1 VEEGKNMSSVE
12 KLKLNDIKKK
22 NILLFVTF
30 MISILAATG
39 KTLMYADYSKALFY
53 GSEIVAFSALFVLI
67 TYVFKRYHL
76 FSLLSILLIYG
87 FSLSSIFTLGA
98 TIEIIPVL
106 FVLLLISA
114 MHFNRNVF
122 IIGFSL
128 GLTSLYITRT
138 VTDLSKEAQSF
149 MVTSMIAFVLMS
161 IILFVII
168 RLVHRQYEQLERF
181 MVAAEENAKKQ
192 GEQKDFLE
200 TSVKEIIG
208 NLVRVNEQVQ
218 SSLASQ
224 EEMTVAINEVS
235 AGSLSQSE
243 QIGDISGNAQHTLQA
258 MEQLYTVSSGLK
270 EESVNA
276 SVVVDEGQEKMH
288 HMNKELESLS
298 NIIIQLNETFKELTH
313 TIQETNS
320 FTGTIKEITD
330 QTNLLALNASIEAAR
345 AGEAGRGFA
354 VVADEIRK
362 LAEMSSKTT
371 DKINHN
377 LNQLNQNN
385 TKALE
390 GMEMSVTLLEQGQR
404 SSLEV
409 TGAFTD
415 TRDVFEKMNH
425 QVHTLLTVAEGVR
438 NQTINAEG
446 STSELAAVIEQST
459 ATLEEM
465 AATVETLTTD
475 NRSIAQL
482 MEETTQQSENIIK

>member
-1 VEEGKNMSSVE
+1 
-12 KLKLNDIKKK
+12 
-22 NILLFVTF
+22 
-30 MISILAATG
+30 
-39 KTLMYADYSKALFY
+39 
-53 GSEIVAFSALFVLI
+53 
-67 TYVFKRYHL
+67 
-76 FSLLSILLIYG
+76 
-87 FSLSSIFTLGA
+87 
-98 TIEIIPVL
+98 
-106 FVLLLISA
+106 
-114 MHFNRNVF
+114 MHFNRTVF

-128 GLTSLYITRT
+128 GLTSLLITRA

-149 MVTSMIAFVLMS
+149 MATSMIAFVLMS
-161 IILFVII
+161 IILYVII
-168 RLVHRQYEQLERF
+168 QLVQRQYDKLEEF
-181 MVAAEENAKKQ
+181 MLAAEENAKKQ
-192 GEQKDFLE
+192 EEQKDFLE
-200 TSVKEIIG
+200 TSVKGIID

-270 EESVNA
+270 EESLNA
-276 SVVVDEGQEKMH
+276 SVVVDEGYHKMN
-288 HMNKELESLS
+288 HMNQELESL
-298 NIIIQLNETFKELTH
+298 NKIIIQMNETFKELTH

-377 LNQLNQNN
+377 LDRLNQNN

-390 GMEMSVTLLEQGQR
+390 GMDKSVTFLKQGQR
-404 SSLEV
+404 SSEEV
-409 TGAFTD
+409 TEAFTN
-415 TRDVFEKMNH
+415 TKNVFEKMNDH
-425 QVHTLLTVAEGVR
+425 VHTLLKVAEGVR
-438 NQTINAEG
+438 NQTIGVEG

-465 AATVETLTTD
+465 AATVETLTMD

>member
-1 VEEGKNMSSVE
+1 MSSVE
-12 KLKLNDIKKK
+12 QLKLNDIKKK
-22 NILLFVTF
+22 NLLLFVTF
-30 MISILAATG
+30 MISILAAAG
-39 KTLMYADYSKALFY
+39 KTIMYTDYSKTIFY
-53 GSEIVAFSALFVLI
+53 GLEIIAFSTLFVLI
-67 TYVFKRYHL
+67 TYIFKRYHL
-76 FSLLSILLIYG
+76 FPLLSILLIYG
-87 FSLSSIFTLGA
+87 FSISSIFILGA
-98 TIEIIPVL
+98 SIEIIPVL

-114 MHFNRNVF
+114 MHFNRMVF

-128 GLTSLYITRT
+128 GLTSLLITRA
-138 VTDLSKEAQSF
+138 VTDLSNEAQSF
-149 MVTSMIAFVLMS
+149 MTTSLIAFVLMS

-168 RLVHRQYEQLERF
+168 LLVHRQYGQLESF
-181 MVAAEENAKKQ
+181 MYAAEEDAKKQ
-192 GEQKDFLE
+192 EEQKDFLE
-200 TSVKEIIG
+200 TSVKGIID

-218 SSLASQ
+218 NSLASQ

-270 EESVNA
+270 EESLNA
-276 SVVVDEGQEKMH
+276 SVVVDEGFHKMN
-288 HMNKELESLS
+288 HMNQELESLN
-298 NIIIQLNETFKELTH
+298 NIIIQMNETFKELTH

-377 LNQLNQNN
+377 LDRLNQNN

-390 GMEMSVTLLEQGQR
+390 GMDMSVTFLKQGQR
-404 SSLEV
+404 SSFDV
-409 TGAFTD
+409 TEAFTD

-425 QVHTLLTVAEGVR
+425 HVHTLLNVAEGVR
-438 NQTINAEG
+438 NQTIGVEG

-475 NRSIAQL
+475 NRLIAQL
-482 MEETTQQSENIIK
+482 MEETTQQSEAIIK

>member
-1 VEEGKNMSSVE
+1 MSSVE
-12 KLKLNDIKKK
+12 QLKLSDIKKK

-30 MISILAATG
+30 TISILAAAG
-39 KTLMYADYSKALFY
+39 KTIVYEDYSRTVFY
-53 GSEIVAFSALFVLI
+53 GSEILAFAALFVSI
-67 TYVFKRYHL
+67 TFIFKRYHL
-76 FSLLSILLIYG
+76 FPLSSILLIYG
-87 FSLSSIFTLGA
+87 FSMSSIFILGA
-98 TIEIIPVL
+98 TVEIIPVL
-106 FVLLLISA
+106 FVLLLVSA
-114 MHFNRNVF
+114 MHFKLIVF
-122 IIGFSL
+122 LIGFSL
-128 GLTSLYITRT
+128 GLTSLFITRAL
-138 VTDLSKEAQSF
+138 TDLTKEDQQLMA
-149 MVTSMIAFVLMS
+149 TSMIAFVLMS

-168 RLVHRQYEQLERF
+168 RLVHRQYEQLEGF
-181 MVAAEENAKKQ
+181 MLAAEEDAKKQ
-192 GEQKDFLE
+192 QVQKDFLE
-200 TSVKEIIG
+200 MSVKTIIG
-208 NLVRVNEQVQ
+208 NLGRVNEQVQ

-270 EESVNA
+270 EESMNA
-276 SVVVDEGQEKMH
+276 SVVVDEGQDKMN
-288 HMNKELESLS
+288 HMNQELQSL
-298 NIIIQLNETFKELTH
+298 NDIIIQLNETFKELTH

-320 FTGTIKEITD
+320 LTGTIKEITD

-377 LNQLNQNN
+377 LDRLNQNN

-390 GMEMSVTLLEQGQR
+390 GMDMSVTFLKQGQR

-409 TGAFTD
+409 TEAFTD

-425 QVHTLLTVAEGVR
+425 HVHTLLTVAEGVR
-438 NQTINAEG
+438 NQTIGVEG

-465 AATVETLTTD
+465 AATVETLTMD

-482 MEETTQQSENIIK
+482 MEETTRQSEDIIK

>member
-1 VEEGKNMSSVE
+1 MSSIE
-12 KLKLNDIKKK
+12 QLKLSDIKKK

-30 MISILAATG
+30 TISILAAAG
-39 KTLMYADYSKALFY
+39 KTIVYADYSRTVFY
-53 GSEIVAFSALFVLI
+53 GSEILAFSALFLSI
-67 TYVFKRYHL
+67 TFIFKRYHL
-76 FSLLSILLIYG
+76 FPVLSIFLIYG
-87 FSLSSIFTLGA
+87 FSMSSIFILGA
-98 TIEIIPVL
+98 TKEIVPVL

-114 MHFNRNVF
+114 MHFNLIVF
-122 IIGFSL
+122 LIGFTL
-128 GLTSLYITRT
+128 GLTSLFITRAL
-138 VTDLSKEAQSF
+138 TDLTKEDQQF
-149 MVTSMIAFVLMS
+149 MTASMIAFVLMS

-168 RLVHRQYEQLERF
+168 HLVKRQYEQLESF
-181 MVAAEENAKKQ
+181 MLVTEEHAKKQ
-192 GEQKDFLE
+192 EEQKDFLE
-200 TSVKEIIG
+200 TRVKGIIG
-208 NLVRVNEQVQ
+208 NLVRVNQQVQ
-218 SSLASQ
+218 NSLASQ

-243 QIGDISGNAQHTLQA
+243 QIGDISGNAQHTLEA
-258 MEQLYTVSSGLK
+258 MEQLYTVSSELK
-270 EESVNA
+270 EESLNA
-276 SVVVDEGQEKMH
+276 SVVVDEGYQKMN
-288 HMNKELESLS
+288 HMNQELQSL
-298 NIIIQLNETFKELTH
+298 NDIIIQMNETFKELTH

-377 LNQLNQNN
+377 LERLNRNN

-390 GMEMSVTLLEQGQR
+390 GMDMSVSFLTQGQR

-409 TGAFTD
+409 TEAFTD
-415 TRDVFEKMNH
+415 TRVVFQKMNH
-425 QVHTLLTVAEGVR
+425 HVHTLINVAEGVR
-438 NQTINAEG
+438 NQTIGVEG

-482 MEETTQQSENIIK
+482 MEETTRQSEDIIE